1 MPVKKDTKKPRG
13 TAINLPK
20 DLSDEITTLADEL
33 GIQKSKIRG
42 WVADYAIY
50 SIKTVGV
57 REIVAE
63 QLRPLFGEALVDNE

>member
-1 MPVKKDTKKPRG
+1 MPVKKEEKKARG

-42 WVADYAIY
+42 WIADHAIY
-50 SIKTVGV
+50 SIRTVGV
-57 REIVAE
+57 REIVADY
-63 QLRPLFGEALVDNE
+63 LRPLLRDATTDSE